1 MVLLIKFIKNQ
12 LIEIPGMKAFR
23 NDSEMIKNLGK
34 IVLVFLFLLFAS
46 LKGFG
51 QTAVTQTDSLK
62 VRQKNGETAG
72 QTNAQNRN
80 GYGNG
85 QAGANAGPQAVKRVR
100 AGRPDMSRAR
110 GARPPM
116 IVRPSGSGIPKGIG
130 KPGGVGRHGGR

>member
-1 MVLLIKFIKNQ
+1 
-12 LIEIPGMKAFR
+12 MKAFR
-23 NDSEMIKNLGK
+23 NDGKRIKNIGK
-34 IVLVFLFLLFAS
+34 TVLVFLFLLFAS

-51 QTAVTQTDSLK
+51 QSGLPQADSLN
-62 VRQKNGETAG
+62 VRKKSDQPGER
-72 QTNAQNRN
+72 TNAQNGGR
-80 GYGNG
+80 YGNG
-85 QAGANAGPQAVKRVR
+85 QAGANAGQQAVKRVR